1 MMPTLLRAAVF
12 SLAFALSVLT
22 AAADRGAFVITNFHA
37 DITVREDAVVIVEE
51 RIDVDFFEPRHGIYR
66 TIPANYTDPRGYAY
80 SLGFRFL
87 GATDQ
92 SGQPYGAG
100 VSRSGRYV
108 EIRLGDADTLV
119 QGNVTYIVRYQVSRA
134 LVHFADHDELYW
146 NVTGN
151 EWRTPIQRASATV
164 HLPGAVPPEE
174 LETQA

>member
-12 SLAFALSVLT
+12 SLAFALSVLP

-100 VSRSGRYV
+100 VSK
-108 EIRLGDADTLV
+108 
-119 QGNVTYIVRYQVSRA
+119 
-134 LVHFADHDELYW
+134 
-146 NVTGN
+146 
-151 EWRTPIQRASATV
+151 RTTATV
-164 HLPGAVPPEE
+164 LS
-174 LETQA
+174 ETPS